1 MPDVTKRICT
11 ESTTLGADTTFVGPR
26 KRVLQNLDEF
36 GLVARVLRDYGDC
49 IKFQTD
55 SGRLVTW
62 NGQRFGDFPHIAGQL
77 VKDVIAKIVAEFH
90 DGDLHVDEHGEVVE
104 REDLLQ
110 FQKRSSSYG
119 VVQKILKAL
128 QLAPR
133 AHVKSA
139 DFDADNY
146 LINLENGVLDLR
158 SGVLI
163 THIPTQLHMK
173 LAPVKWVAE
182 AKCPAWEEFVQEI
195 TCGDRELAAYLQ
207 RLVGYCLSGSTQ
219 EEVLPILHGSGANGK
234 SVFLSRVRK
243 LLGSGE
249 YAITLGTGSILSSSF
264 HGIRCDLRQLE
275 GARVALA
282 IEANKG
288 SRLDEAVLK
297 ALTGGDEISAR
308 AMRENPVQFTPH
320 AKILMAVNH
329 LPGFEGNDRGI
340 RRRLQVVPFK
350 HEFDGRVRKEEVDRK
365 LDAEAEGILAWAVV
379 GFQEWRKQGLNPP
392 EAVVQATLAY
402 FEASDNIGEF
412 LRERTSRGAGY
423 KTPLRSLYGDYADWT
438 KDACVDCVGP
448 HRFTELLLERGHTQG
463 RDRNC
468 RFWQDLAIRLLND

>member
-1 MPDVTKRICT
+1 MSGATNIKFQDF
-11 ESTTLGADTTFVGPR
+11 TTPGSDTTFVGPR
-26 KRVLQNLDEF
+26 KRVLRNLDEF
-36 GLVARVLRDYGDC
+36 GLVARVLRDCGDC
-49 IKFQTD
+49 MKFQTD

-62 NGQRFGDFPHIAGQL
+62 NGQRFGDCPHIAGQL
-77 VKDVIAKIVAEFH
+77 VKDVIAKIVAEFR
-90 DGDLHVDEHGEVVE
+90 DGDLHVDERGEVVE
-104 REDLLQ
+104 RQDLLQ

-119 VVQKILKAL
+119 VVQKVLKAL
-128 QLAPR
+128 QLASTIQCK
-133 AHVKSA
+133 AA

-158 SGVLI
+158 SGVL
-163 THIPTQLHMK
+163 TSHNSSQLHMK

-182 AKCPAWEEFVQEI
+182 AMCPAWEEFVQKI

-234 SVFLSRVRK
+234 SVFLSRIRK

-264 HGIRCDLRQLE
+264 HGVRCDLRQLE
-275 GARVALA
+275 GPRVALA

-308 AMRENPVQFTPH
+308 AMRENPVQFIPH

-350 HEFDGRVRKEEVDRK
+350 HEFDGSVRKEEVDGK

-379 GFQEWRKQGLNPP
+379 GFQEWQKQGLNPP

-412 LRERTSRGAGY
+412 LSERTSRGVGY
-423 KTPLRSLYGDYADWT
+423 KTPLRSLYADYVDWS
-438 KDACVDCVGP
+438 KQACTDCAGP
-448 HRFTELLLERGHTQG
+448 HRFTQLLLERGYAQG

-468 RFWQDLAIRLLND
+468 RYWKELAILC